1 MPVPRTQV
9 EVDAHNARVAAGK
22 LRKAMQSTLPATVH
36 VASSPFA
43 EGPASDF
50 EPPKRVETPL
60 NAQIDAQ
67 AAFVIHGKPVGKP
80 RMTQSDRW
88 KKRPAVLRYR
98 EFCDRARAA
107 AGEVP
112 ARPMGIHV
120 ATYVGMPA
128 SWSKRKRAEMDG
140 KPHRQKPDG
149 DNLLKS
155 VCDALLDD
163 DSCLYLMTVRKFWCP
178 SGFDRVCVEWVL
190 DGGSPTL
197 LHVRD

>member
-1 MPVPRTQV
+1 MPLTLTQAD
-9 EVDAHNARVAAGK
+9 VDAHNARVAAGR
-22 LRKAMQSTLPATVH
+22 RKKQGEIPHQMAAARSPAPAPSTLSPPAAAMT
-36 VASSPFA
+36 
-43 EGPASDF
+43 
-50 EPPKRVETPL
+50 PP

-67 AAFVIHGKPVGKP
+67 TAFVIHGKPVGKP
-80 RMTQSDRW
+80 RMTQRDKWAR
-88 KKRPAVLRYR
+88 RPAVLRYR

-112 ARPMGIHV
+112 ARPLGVHV
-120 ATYVGMPA
+120 AAYVGMPA